1 MSQFQFRPTTKKEI
15 KSFNMGYHAGQQSM
29 RTGTLI
35 AGAIT
40 FAIAITVGIIIGYLA
55 Q

>member
-29 RTGTLI
+29 KTGTII

-40 FAIAITVGIIIGYLA
+40 FAISLTIGIFLGYIFL
-55 Q
+55 